1 MWTNQAIAQVTHYH
15 NASIQGGYL
24 GIVVR
29 LAKRNVTLDLSD
41 LKVCTATNFYYLKK
55 KKVKM
60 VEPPNISYTLGCAS
74 WTTVLFLTYF
84 YVICDL
90 LLNRR
95 MRNEESIS

>member
-1 MWTNQAIAQVTHYH
+1 MWTNQAIAQITHYH

-41 LKVCTATNFYYLKK
+41 LKVYTATNFYYLK

-60 VEPPNISYTLGCAS
+60 VEPPNISYTLGCAP

-84 YVICDL
+84 DVICDL

>member
-1 MWTNQAIAQVTHYH
+1 
-15 NASIQGGYL
+15 
-24 GIVVR
+24 
-29 LAKRNVTLDLSD
+29 
-41 LKVCTATNFYYLKK
+41 
-55 KKVKM
+55 M

-95 MRNEESIS
+95 MRNEESISSIVNRWEVMRAYWEDHNLSRVAIEGLDKAF

>member
-41 LKVCTATNFYYLKK
+41 LKVCTATNFLLPEKK
-55 KKVKM
+55 K
-60 VEPPNISYTLGCAS
+60 
-74 WTTVLFLTYF
+74 
-84 YVICDL
+84 
-90 LLNRR
+90 
-95 MRNEESIS
+95 